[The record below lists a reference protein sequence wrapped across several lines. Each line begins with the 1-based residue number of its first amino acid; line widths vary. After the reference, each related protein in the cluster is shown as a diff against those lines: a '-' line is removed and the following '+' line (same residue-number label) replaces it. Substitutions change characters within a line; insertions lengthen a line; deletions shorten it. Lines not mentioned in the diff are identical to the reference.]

1 MLRRHWNANAKQRWQ
16 RSLISLP
23 PPLVCLQPAMR
34 SGTRARRSRWNPGAL
49 RHAIRIFDAFL
60 RRLEGV
66 FEFTSHR
73 RCVLRIAVRRT
84 GTAIILTNGGR
95 LAQGTRIA
103 DLHLWNEQFVP
114 PPPTGPNFGWVK
126 VLQRQVLFSLAEL
139 AAYAEANPSM
149 RDVAAFRARVA
160 FASTNRQRKMALIAG
175 RFGLECL
182 AVPVPPRLSQ
192 KVHDFFD
199 NFWLVGLV
207 WTFNPRA
214 LRGRVLAR
222 HRDEFWISRSALI
235 ARFGTSG
242 HTTIQRHHSSDDS
255 QGRHA
260 DQPENVISRHSR
272 GV

>member
-1 MLRRHWNANAKQRWQ
+1 MARRTWSPNAKQRWE
-16 RSLISLP
+16 RGSISPP
-23 PPLVCLQPAMR
+23 PPLVCLQTTRR
-34 SGTRARRSRWNPGAL
+34 SRTRARRSHWDLGAL
-49 RHAIRIFDAFL
+49 RHTIRIFDSFL

-73 RCVLRIAVRRT
+73 RCILRIAVHRT
-84 GTAIILTNGGR
+84 RTAIVLRNGGR
-95 LAQGTRIA
+95 LAQGARIA
-103 DLHLWNEQFVP
+103 ELHLWNEQFVP

-126 VLQRQVLFSLAEL
+126 VLRRQVIFSLAEL

-160 FASTNRQRKMALIAG
+160 FASVNRQRKMALIAE
-175 RFGLECL
+175 RFGLERL
-182 AVPVPPRLSQ
+182 AVPVLPRLGQ
-192 KVHDFFD
+192 RVHDFFD

-214 LRGRVLAR
+214 LRGRALAR

-242 HTTIQRHHSSDDS
+242 QATVQRHHSSDDS
-255 QGRHA
+255 QGRHG